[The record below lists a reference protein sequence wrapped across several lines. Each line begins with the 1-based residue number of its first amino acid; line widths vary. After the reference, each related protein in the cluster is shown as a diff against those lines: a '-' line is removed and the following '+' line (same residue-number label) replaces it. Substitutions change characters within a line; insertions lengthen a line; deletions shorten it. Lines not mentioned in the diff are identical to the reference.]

1 MKGLLYKDLFAVVK
15 YYKTYFFLILVFM
28 AASWLDPENLFY
40 SLYPC
45 ILVGSIIMSLISMDE
60 SSKWNMT
67 CGFLPFT
74 QTQLVCVK
82 YLLGL
87 VLASVFLLLAVGG
100 QLVRMIVQDALMWE
114 ELGMMA
120 VMMVS
125 CGFLMPGL
133 MLPFIYKFGVEKGR
147 LVYLIVLGGS
157 AGLLAF
163 FGTNGM
169 MTEFM
174 VDLPVALIALA
185 ALALYGGSCLISI
198 GICKRKNG

>member
-15 YYKTYFFLILVFM
+15 YYKSYFFLILIFL
-28 AASWLDPENLFY
+28 AASWFDPENLFY

-45 ILVGSIIMSLISMDE
+45 ILVGSIIVSLISMDE

-67 CGFLPFT
+67 CGFLPFS

-82 YLLGL
+82 YLVGL
-87 VLASVFLLLAVGG
+87 VLASSFLVITVGG
-100 QLVRMIVQDALMWE
+100 QTVRMMVQDALVWE
-114 ELGMMA
+114 ELALMA
-120 VMMVS
+120 VMMIS
-125 CGFLMPGL
+125 TGFLMPGL

-147 LVYLIVLGGS
+147 LAYIVVLGAS
-157 AGLLAF
+157 AGILAY

-169 MTEFM
+169 MAQFM
-174 VDLPVALIALA
+174 VDLPVALIAVGA
-185 ALALYGGSCLISI
+185 AAVYGVSCLISI

>member
-1 MKGLLYKDLFAVVK
+1 MKGLLYKDLFTVVK
-15 YYKTYFFLILVFM
+15 YYKTYFFLIMVFM

-45 ILVGSIIMSLISMDE
+45 ILVGSIIVSLISMDE

-87 VLASVFLLLAVGG
+87 VLASVFLLLTVGG
-100 QLVRMIVQDALMWE
+100 QLVRMIVQDVLMWE

-147 LVYLIVLGGS
+147 LVYLIVLGS
-157 AGLLAF
+157 SSGLLAY
-163 FGTNGM
+163 FGTSGM
-169 MTEFM
+169 MAEFV
-174 VDLPVALIALA
+174 VDLPVALIGVA
-185 ALALYGGSCLISI
+185 ALALYGESCLISI
-198 GICKRKNG
+198 GICKKKRN

>member
-15 YYKTYFFLILVFM
+15 YYKSYFFLILIFM

-45 ILVGSIIMSLISMDE
+45 ILVGSIIVSLISMDE

-82 YLLGL
+82 YLVGL
-87 VLASVFLLLAVGG
+87 VLASVFLLLTVGG
-100 QLVRMIVQDALMWE
+100 QLVRMIVQDVQMWE
-114 ELGMMA
+114 DLGMMS
-120 VMMVS
+120 VMMIS

-147 LVYLIVLGGS
+147 LVYIIVLGAS
-157 AGLLAF
+157 AGVLAY

-169 MTEFM
+169 MAEFV
-174 VDLPVALIALA
+174 VDLPVALIAVA
-185 ALALYGGSCLISI
+185 AAAVYGISCLISI

>member
-45 ILVGSIIMSLISMDE
+45 ILVGSIIVSLISMDE
-60 SSKWNMT
+60 GSKWNMT

-87 VLASVFLLLAVGG
+87 ILASVFLLLTIGG
-100 QLVRMIVQDALMWE
+100 QVVRMVVQNVLMWE

-133 MLPFIYKFGVEKGR
+133 LLPFIYQFGVEKGR
-147 LVYLIVLGGS
+147 LVYMIVLGGS